1 MFIMTNDGVTKCG
14 YSCKQSHSR
23 FPPLL
28 EMGIHIDPKAGV
40 LYKVE
45 KINLL
50 REKEGEERVEK
61 MGDIPERKT

>member
-1 MFIMTNDGVTKCG
+1 
-14 YSCKQSHSR
+14 
-23 FPPLL
+23 
-28 EMGIHIDPKAGV
+28 MGIHIDPKAGV